1 MLGEKLHKG
10 AESEGTEQRAQT
22 NQAAQQPGNHGAQRI
37 GEDAAAEVGDRQAV
51 GQHQGERV
59 IGRYAQ
65 IGGLIQ
71 RSPQRDNQHA
81 DDHPEQLQRERVGR
95 TENAG

>member
-37 GEDAAAEVGDRQAV
+37 GEDAAAEVG
-51 GQHQGERV
+51 
-59 IGRYAQ
+59 
-65 IGGLIQ
+65 
-71 RSPQRDNQHA
+71 
-81 DDHPEQLQRERVGR
+81 
-95 TENAG
+95 